1 VAAAAVTA
9 GVAAGATG
17 VAAAIEAM
25 VIGDAVLGAS
35 AVRRVGAQAL
45 AAALFLAAAGA
56 AARPAPSVSI
66 RASGSGFEPSEL
78 VLRKGEAVTI
88 VLSSADR
95 EHCFAVD
102 ALRIEK
108 RILPGR
114 PTSFDF
120 TPDRA
125 GRFPFYCC
133 LESGAQAEVERGVLV
148 ITE

>member
-1 VAAAAVTA
+1 
-9 GVAAGATG
+9 
-17 VAAAIEAM
+17 
-25 VIGDAVLGAS
+25 
-35 AVRRVGAQAL
+35 VRWVGTQAL
-45 AAALFLAAAGA
+45 AAALLLAAAGA
-56 AARPAPSVSI
+56 AARPAAEVSI
-66 RASGSGFEPSEL
+66 QASQSGFEPSEV
-78 VLRKGEAVTI
+78 VLRKGEAVRI

-102 ALRIEK
+102 AFRIEK

-120 TPDRA
+120 TPERA

-133 LESGAQAEVERGVLV
+133 LESGAQADVERGVLV